1 MRIRRDEAFT
11 GLLVVVTLSVLVAVL
26 FALGAPG
33 GFRKPNTYELY
44 FDNAGGIKPGT
55 QVFLAGRQ
63 VGQVTKLESPVPLAK
78 RPAGHEECE
87 ALIEISVRKNARI
100 YNDVTVRMQQY
111 GLLGQQMI
119 DFTAGDEQSGLA
131 RSGTVFVGERVP
143 GLTEAAPQLLEMLGP
158 VAEEAQGALSEMRA
172 TLVNL
177 NGLTGE
183 GGDLNEAA
191 SNARQFTDTIKR
203 QPWRLIWK
211 SKNKDPKQQAKA
223 ERGSDEHHD

>member
-11 GLLVVVTLSVLVAVL
+11 GLLVIVTLSVLVVVL

-33 GFRKPNTYELY
+33 GFRKPNTYELF

-87 ALIEISVRKNARI
+87 ALIEVRVRRNARI

-119 DFTAGDEQSGLA
+119 DFTAGDEHSGLA
-131 RSGTVFVGERVP
+131 SSGTVFVGERVP
-143 GLTEAAPQLLEMLGP
+143 GLTEAAPQLLALLGP
-158 VAEEAQGALSEMRA
+158 VAEEAQGALVEMRA
-172 TLVNL
+172 TLQNL

-211 SKNKDPKQQAKA
+211 SKKKDASQAKV
-223 ERGSDEHHD
+223 EHSSDERHD